1 MEINHYYHD
10 YVVTLNDRR
19 FPEPDVTEAE
29 MFVFLTLT
37 IQTGHGVRDKVTD
50 YWATTDQLHTL
61 FYGTMKKRGGYQHIL
76 SYLHFTDN
84 RNEPDRMDINF
95 DSRTMALGLT
105 QPLTEMSTRNISW
118 GVKAAG
124 AYG

>member
-19 FPEPDVTEAE
+19 LPEPDVTEAV

-50 YWATTDQLHTL
+50 YWRKRQSNRLLDNYGPVIHTFL
-61 FYGTMKKRGGYQHIL
+61 WHYDETGRIPAYPWLIKFY
-76 SYLHFTDN
+76 
-84 RNEPDRMDINF
+84 
-95 DSRTMALGLT
+95 
-105 QPLTEMSTRNISW
+105 
-118 GVKAAG
+118 
-124 AYG
+124 